1 MFFNTGLTLRARGK
15 TPNSTIVSSL
25 ALCGL
30 VAYRPLTPERIV
42 LYGSVACDARA
53 AYRGFPELYSWYN
66 EPKYTTEE

>member
-1 MFFNTGLTLRARGK
+1 M
-15 TPNSTIVSSL
+15 SQVS
-25 ALCGL
+25 
-30 VAYRPLTPERIV
+30 LTPERMA